1 MLIGEKIKEK
11 KFCGANTKDA
21 YLKACKWI
29 SSNIIAVNNSN
40 NMTYKIEKLKDNYE
54 V

>member
-11 KFCGANTKDA
+11 IFCGTNTKDA

-29 SSNIIAVNNSN
+29 SSRYTNI
-40 NMTYKIEKLKDNYE
+40 
-54 V
+54 